1 MRKVVKD
8 FDKKPLSLTKQETL
22 DHLKIIIESKDAKKI
37 NSDFYRGKYE
47 KEDGTKG
54 NEVIENLSTLYHSKC
69 AYCEDYSI
77 IYPEHYRPKG
87 RVIKTKHGGYFATN
101 GQILFQLAMNVTK
114 LAVEKA
120 TNFL

>member
-22 DHLKIIIESKDAKKI
+22 DHLKIIIENKDAKKI

-54 NEVIENLSTLYHSKC
+54 DEVIEGLNILYRLYWPGNKLFANTLPNNCK
-69 AYCEDYSI
+69 
-77 IYPEHYRPKG
+77 
-87 RVIKTKHGGYFATN
+87 
-101 GQILFQLAMNVTK
+101 
-114 LAVEKA
+114 
-120 TNFL
+120 